1 MDEARLERKP
11 FLATLK
17 QDIGLVLAALG
28 TIETAAL
35 V

>member
-1 MDEARLERKP
+1 LERKP

-17 QDIGLVLAALG
+17 QDIGLVLAALAA
-28 TIETAAL
+28 IDPAAL